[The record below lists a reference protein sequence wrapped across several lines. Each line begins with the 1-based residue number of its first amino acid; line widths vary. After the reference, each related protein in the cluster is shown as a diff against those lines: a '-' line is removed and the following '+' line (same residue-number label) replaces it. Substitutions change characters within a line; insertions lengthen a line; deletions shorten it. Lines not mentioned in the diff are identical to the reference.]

1 MSTLTPISALI
12 PLTLSWL
19 VLNTLGSW
27 LLSVVNSWLL
37 SVVDSWLLSVVG
49 SRLLS
54 IVGTSRLLELVSGV
68 VGHSGSCGRH
78 IVVVVGLLLV
88 PNKYRGITQK

>member
-19 VLNTLGSW
+19 VLSTR
-27 LLSVVNSWLL
+27 LLSIGNSWLL
-37 SVVDSWLLSVVG
+37 SVVESWLLSVVG

-54 IVGTSRLLELVSGV
+54 VVGSRLLELVSGV
-68 VGHSGSCGRH
+68 VSHSGSCGWH
-78 IVVVVGLLLV
+78 IVVVIRLLLV
-88 PNKYRGITQK
+88 PI